1 MQKYLK
7 IGYYLQEIKNNNQ
20 YENYSFFF
28 LVSICSFSGY
38 SQNDYPE
45 PAAKNTTRLFY
56 IQHSDNHN
64 TYVYDANIKQEL
76 LIRLNL
82 LTHTE

>member
-1 MQKYLK
+1 MIY
-7 IGYYLQEIKNNNQ
+7 
-20 YENYSFFF
+20 FF
-28 LVSICSFSGY
+28 LY
-38 SQNDYPE
+38 SLFAFFQDIH
-45 PAAKNTTRLFY
+45 KLTTRDQQRHLPVIFY

-82 LTHTE
+82 LAHTEWFILKMV

>member
-20 YENYSFFF
+20 YENYSFFSWF
-28 LVSICSFSGY
+28 LFAFFSGY

-45 PAAKNTTRLFY
+45 PAKNIPIILF
-56 IQHSDNHN
+56 
-64 TYVYDANIKQEL
+64 NIV
-76 LIRLNL
+76 ITII
-82 LTHTE
+82 LTSMMQI